1 VAGVAMSLQQQQ
13 QAQQPV
19 VRGRVARWLTPVSAS
34 LVLVAVTTLVLGLLD
49 VRPTPD
55 HLIFIYFTPTAF
67 IAIRY
72 GSIPALL
79 TTMASALAGAYFLYA
94 PRHSFMIAD
103 GLDLLEL
110 TFFGLLAMLASQ
122 VVSGF
127 AADAQ
132 VKPRQR
138 SGSLLRRLLP
148 RAAAQAPL
156 RRSTTPR

>member
-1 VAGVAMSLQQQQ
+1 MSLQQQQ
-13 QAQQPV
+13 QQHPV
-19 VRGRVARWLTPVSAS
+19 ERGRVARWLTPVSAS
-34 LVLVAVTTLVLGLLD
+34 LALVALTTMVLSLFE
-49 VRPTPD
+49 VPPAPD

-79 TTMASALAGAYFLYA
+79 TTMASAMAGAYFLYA
-94 PRHSFMIAD
+94 PHHSFMIAD

-127 AADAQ
+127 AADAH

>member
-1 VAGVAMSLQQQQ
+1 MSLQQQ
-13 QAQQPV
+13 AHQPV
-19 VRGRVARWLTPVSAS
+19 APSRLARWLSPVTAS
-34 LVLVAVTTLVLGLLD
+34 LVLVALTTLALSLFD
-49 VRPTPD
+49 VPPAPD
-55 HLIFIYFTPTAF
+55 HLIFIYFTPTVF

-103 GLDLLEL
+103 GLDVLEL
-110 TFFGLLAMLASQ
+110 IFFGLLAMLASQ

-138 SGSLLRRLLP
+138 SGSLLRQLLS
-148 RAAAQAPL
+148 RATAQAPL
-156 RRSTTPR
+156 QRSTTPPR